1 MKITNNTESLKRTR
15 DFTRAYRRG
24 KFAAGGFVGVHA
36 IKNPFKNTKNR
47 AGFVAGKSVG
57 NAVTRNRV
65 KRILREAYR
74 FCAPQL
80 PLGYDFVFVAR
91 SRASA
96 KTAEQLTRDIRFA
109 LAKLGF
115 KLQKPKK

>member
-57 NAVTRNRV
+57 NAVTR
-65 KRILREAYR
+65 
-74 FCAPQL
+74 
-80 PLGYDFVFVAR
+80 

-109 LAKLGF
+109 LTKLGF
-115 KLQKPKK
+115 KIQKPKK